1 MEWWGR
7 LRRFVR
13 FQYLRLMRQS
23 ASAHSLAMGLAVGVF
38 VGFLP
43 IIPFQTVVSLALAF
57 VLRGNP
63 VGAGIGTFVSNPLN
77 VIPFYAML
85 YWVGGLF
92 WHTTVPFDPAN
103 LDMTRMLELGLDFFL
118 VMCLGGVV
126 LGIPAALA
134 TYVLTFRGVNA
145 YRQRRTI
152 KLLRA
157 WHARRDAQLAQF
169 VQSARS
175 AQSVGTMQ
183 PPQTTQTTQT
193 TPTTPTGQADLA
205 AVADPAAHADDIA
218 KPPRAAQTAD
228 ANASGVRDGDGS

>member
-1 MEWWGR
+1 MEWWGK

-63 VGAGIGTFVSNPLN
+63 VGAAIGTFVSNPLN

-85 YWVGGLF
+85 YWVGGLL
-92 WHTTVPFDPAN
+92 WHTSVAFDPAN

-126 LGIPAALA
+126 LGIPAAFI

-157 WHARRDAQLAQF
+157 WQARRDAELAQSG
-169 VQSARS
+169 Q
-175 AQSVGTMQ
+175 
-183 PPQTTQTTQT
+183 
-193 TPTTPTGQADLA
+193 TGQVVPVDPVDPVGHVGSAGQAGLA
-205 AVADPAAHADDIA
+205 VPRSIPPSQTDRTVAPDTTGGH
-218 KPPRAAQTAD
+218 
-228 ANASGVRDGDGS
+228 DGDRS

>member
-7 LRRFVR
+7 LQRFVR

-63 VGAGIGTFVSNPLN
+63 VGAAIGTFVSNPLN

-85 YWVGGLF
+85 YWVGGLL
-92 WHTTVPFDPAN
+92 WHTTVAFDPSH
-103 LDMTRMLELGLDFFL
+103 LDMTHMLELGLDFFL

-126 LGIPAALA
+126 LGIPAAFV
-134 TYVLTFRGVNA
+134 TYMLTFRGVNA

-157 WHARRDAQLAQF
+157 WQARRDVGFAQAGLHAQ
-169 VQSARS
+169 
-175 AQSVGTMQ
+175 TD
-183 PPQTTQTTQT
+183 
-193 TPTTPTGQADLA
+193 QAD
-205 AVADPAAHADDIA
+205 
-218 KPPRAAQTAD
+218 RAGQTAQAGQTARAGRLHQSPPPSQTD
-228 ANASGVRDGDGS
+228 RTVGADTTGGHDGDRS

>member
-43 IIPFQTVVSLALAF
+43 IIPVQMAAAVALAF
-57 VLRGNP
+57 PVRGNK
-63 VGAGIGTFVSNPLN
+63 AAAALGTWVSNPVN
-77 VIPFYAML
+77 VVPMYALM

-92 WHTTVPFDPAN
+92 VPTDATFDPAR
-103 LDMTRMLELGLDFFL
+103 LDMRDMLATGADFFL
-118 VMCLGGVV
+118 VMFLGGVV
-126 LGIPAALA
+126 LGIPAALI

-157 WHARRDAQLAQF
+157 WQARRDAQLAQSG
-169 VQSARS
+169 QSG
-175 AQSVGTMQ
+175 QSEPAGPVAPLSSQ
-183 PPQTTQTTQT
+183 PSQTDRTVDAGA
-193 TPTTPTGQADLA
+193 TGG
-205 AVADPAAHADDIA
+205 H
-218 KPPRAAQTAD
+218 
-228 ANASGVRDGDGS
+228 DGDRS

>member
-23 ASAHSLAMGLAVGVF
+23 ASPHSLALGLAVGVF

-157 WHARRDAQLAQF
+157 WQARRDAQLAQ
-169 VQSARS
+169 VAQPAQSAE
-175 AQSVGTMQ
+175 AMQ
-183 PPQTTQTTQT
+183 PPQPTQ
-193 TPTTPTGQADLA
+193 TTPTGQADLA
-205 AVADPAAHADDIA
+205 DGADPAAHADDIA
-218 KPPRAAQTAD
+218 QITQITQTIQTTKAAQTAD

>member
-1 MEWWGR
+1 MEWWGK

-23 ASAHSLAMGLAVGVF
+23 ASSHALAMGLAVGVF

-63 VGAGIGTFVSNPLN
+63 VGAAIGTFVSNPLN

-85 YWVGGLF
+85 YWVGGLL
-92 WHTTVPFDPAN
+92 WHTSVAFDPTN
-103 LDMTRMLELGLDFFL
+103 LGMARMLELGLDFFL

-126 LGIPAALA
+126 LGIPAAFI
-134 TYVLTFRGVNA
+134 TYVLTFRGVNS

-157 WHARRDAQLAQF
+157 WQARRGAELAQTGQTPQAGQNH
-169 VQSARS
+169 QSA
-175 AQSVGTMQ
+175 Q
-183 PPQTTQTTQT
+183 PSHTDRTVAPDTT
-193 TPTTPTGQADLA
+193 GG
-205 AVADPAAHADDIA
+205 H
-218 KPPRAAQTAD
+218 
-228 ANASGVRDGDGS
+228 DGDRS

>member
-23 ASAHSLAMGLAVGVF
+23 ASSHSLAMGLAVGVF

-63 VGAGIGTFVSNPLN
+63 VGAAIGTFVSNPLN

-85 YWVGGLF
+85 YCVGGLL
-92 WHTTVPFDPAN
+92 WHTTVAFDPAN
-103 LDMTRMLELGLDFFL
+103 LDMTRMLELGRDFFL

-126 LGIPAALA
+126 LGIPAAFV

-157 WHARRDAQLAQF
+157 WQARRDARLGQP
-169 VQSARS
+169 VQSEQDA
-175 AQSVGTMQ
+175 
-183 PPQTTQTTQT
+183 PPASTASPVSTASPASTASIVRPAPTDQAGPSSPSDHPSHTTTVNADTT
-193 TPTTPTGQADLA
+193 G
-205 AVADPAAHADDIA
+205 HH
-218 KPPRAAQTAD
+218 
-228 ANASGVRDGDGS
+228 DGDRS

>member
-13 FQYLRLMRQS
+13 FQSLRLMRQS

-63 VGAGIGTFVSNPLN
+63 VGAAIGTFVSNPLN

-85 YWVGGLF
+85 YWVGGLL
-92 WHTTVPFDPAN
+92 WHTTVAFDPSH
-103 LDMTRMLELGLDFFL
+103 LDMTHMLELGLDFFL

-152 KLLRA
+152 KLLHA
-157 WHARRDAQLAQF
+157 WQARRDAELVPSGQ
-169 VQSARS
+169 
-175 AQSVGTMQ
+175 
-183 PPQTTQTTQT
+183 
-193 TPTTPTGQADLA
+193 TGQVARVGQAGLA
-205 AVADPAAHADDIA
+205 APRPT
-218 KPPRAAQTAD
+218 PPSQTDRTVDAD
-228 ANASGVRDGDGS
+228 ATGGHDGDRS

>member
-1 MEWWGR
+1 MEWRDR
-7 LRRFVR
+7 LRRWTR

-23 ASAHSLAMGLAVGVF
+23 ASPHSLAMGLAVGVF

-63 VGAGIGTFVSNPLN
+63 VGAAIGTFVSNPLN

-92 WHTTVPFDPAN
+92 RHTEVAFDPAN
-103 LDMTRMLELGLDFFL
+103 LDMARMLELGLDFFL

-126 LGIPAALA
+126 LGVPAAFV

-157 WHARRDAQLAQF
+157 WQARRDAEAAPSGQPTEAGRP
-169 VQSARS
+169 ANTTRS
-175 AQSVGTMQ
+175 V
-183 PPQTTQTTQT
+183 
-193 TPTTPTGQADLA
+193 
-205 AVADPAAHADDIA
+205 DPV
-218 KPPRAAQTAD
+218 
-228 ANASGVRDGDGS
+228 ASGGHDGDCS